1 MNRLL
6 KIEWLKLKNS
16 KAFIIIGGFYVL
28 CLSLVAYGMGSFEVT
43 AGSDEGLKTTINL
56 GKLGVFDFPYI
67 WQNITYI
74 AGFFKYILAILV
86 VIFVCNEYTY
96 RTVRQN
102 VIDGLSRQEFI
113 TSKILTI
120 LVFAAV
126 STILTVVITTI
137 LGVLF
142 SNNQALDVILL
153 KTDFVLA
160 YFLEVSVYL
169 IFSLFVASLIK
180 RTGFVII
187 TLVLYT
193 FVIEPIAVWQIG
205 DPVGAWLP
213 VQSIR
218 EMSEFPFKRY
228 AKDIIDLDI
237 MEDAGVSGMFRTL
250 LYGIG
255 FGWLTYYVFNKRD
268 ILS

>member
-1 MNRLL
+1 MKRLL

-16 KAFIIIGGFYVL
+16 KAFIIIGGFYIL

-43 AGSDEGLKTTINL
+43 AGSDEGLKTTLNL

-86 VIFVCNEYTY
+86 VIFICNEYTY

-102 VIDGLSRQEFI
+102 VIDGLSRREFI
-113 TSKILTI
+113 TSKLLTI
-120 LVFAAV
+120 LSFSVV
-126 STILTVVITTI
+126 STALTVLITVI
-137 LGVLF
+137 LGGIF
-142 SNNQALDVILL
+142 SNNRAMDVILL

-169 IFSLFVASLIK
+169 IFSFFVASLIK

-205 DPVGAWLP
+205 EPIGDWLP
-213 VQSIR
+213 IQSIR
-218 EMSEFPFKRY
+218 EMSELPFKRY

-237 MEDAGVSGMFRTL
+237 MENAGVSAMFRTL
-250 LYGIG
+250 LYGLG
-255 FGWLTYYVFNKRD
+255 FSWLTYYLFSKRD